1 MIIHHMG
8 FLDKQLAEAIEQHHT
23 EDAIRLLDKISDV
36 NYQTH
41 QRYTA
46 LHTAVMNNN
55 MAVAA
60 VLLQR
65 GASMNIL
72 PKNKAYRIINQS
84 PMLLALQMGESHED
98 MQLLFLCHLKIVRDT
113 WKSKDDARI
122 LEMISRCAMLYSSP
136 RVFFE
141 ATRESGAENLRDAE
155 GISHLM
161 HMIKSVTLLCTEP
174 EKCKQY
180 MHNVLEI
187 VDKYPGMAWERLE
200 RLPDSYLGTEATSS
214 TALGMLVFNNIHTR
228 HLQNLK
234 FVSLSDDL
242 KVLREALFP
251 NNTSLQNYANAV
263 EIDEE
268 KNVNI
273 MAYLKTE
280 FIPDFF
286 TMMLR
291 PMRVALAMATH
302 MRLGSREDCWA
313 KLLNTDIINMIFNV
327 LIRDIVVEPSSLKAM
342 LY

>member
-1 MIIHHMG
+1 MG
-8 FLDKQLAEAIEQHHT
+8 FHDTQLAEAIEQHHT

-41 QRYTA
+41 QRGTA
-46 LHTAVMNNN
+46 LHTAVKNNN
-55 MAVAA
+55 IAVAA
-60 VLLQR
+60 VLLER

-72 PKNKAYRIINQS
+72 PKNKAHRIIKQS
-84 PMLLALQMGESHED
+84 PMLLALEMGESHEE
-98 MQLLFLCHLKIVRDT
+98 MQMLFLRHLKIVRDT
-113 WKSKDDARI
+113 WKSSDDEQI
-122 LEMISRCAMLYSSP
+122 LNMISKYAMWYSSP

-155 GISHLM
+155 GTSHLM
-161 HMIKSVTLLCTEP
+161 DMIKCVTLFCTEP
-174 EKCKQY
+174 EKCKKK

-187 VDKYPGMAWERLE
+187 VNEYPGMAWERLE
-200 RLPDSYLGTEATSS
+200 CLPDSYLGTEAKSS
-214 TALGMLVFNNIHTR
+214 TALGMLVFDNIHTR

-234 FVSLSDDL
+234 FAALSDEL
-242 KVLREALFP
+242 KALREALLP

-263 EIDEE
+263 EIDKE
-268 KNVNI
+268 KNVNL

-291 PMRVALAMATH
+291 PMRVALAMATD
-302 MRLGSREDCWA
+302 MRLGSHEDCWA
-313 KLLNTDIINMIFNV
+313 MLLNTDIINMIFNV
-327 LIRDIVVEPSSLKAM
+327 LIRDIVAEPSSLKAM